1 MAMRGKWIFGNPA
14 RRRHPVQLVCL
25 PHAGG
30 TASKYRS
37 WLAALNDYVDVLP
50 VQLPGRENRILEPL
64 VTDLDEL
71 VGQIT
76 EAVMNAEL
84 PDIAL
89 FGHSMGAILATR
101 VCQSLDRHD
110 VPVRHLFV
118 SGHPGP
124 GNRISMGSPFAVTYA
139 ATDEA
144 LLDSVALLDAS
155 AREMLGDAELRAMFL
170 GILRSDLRV
179 VRNAPLDGIRVR
191 APITV
196 FGGTDDPLLAGRNLA
211 NWATATTADLEVHRL
226 PGEHFY
232 LATQAD
238 AIAEVVCRRLGL
250 HSGEVSVR

>member
-14 RRRHPVQLVCL
+14 GRRHPVQLVCL

-37 WLAALNDYVDVLP
+37 WLSALNDHVDVLP
-50 VQLPGRENRILEPL
+50 VQLPGRENRIMEPL

-76 EAVMNAEL
+76 EAVVRAEL
-84 PDIAL
+84 ADIAL
-89 FGHSMGAILATR
+89 FGHSMGAILATK
-101 VCQSLDRHD
+101 VCQSLDRRG

-124 GNRISMGSPFAVTYA
+124 GNKIPMGSPFAVTYA
-139 ATDEA
+139 DSDDA
-144 LLDSVALLDAS
+144 LLDSVALLDGS
-155 AREMLGDAELRAMFL
+155 AREMLGDGELRAMFL
-170 GILRSDLRV
+170 SVLRSDLRML
-179 VRNAPLDGIRVR
+179 RNAPLDGVRVR
-191 APITV
+191 APITA

-211 NWATATTADLEVHRL
+211 NWATTTTADLEVHRL
-226 PGEHFY
+226 PGDHFY

-238 AIAEVVCRRLGL
+238 AIAEVVCLRLGL
-250 HSGEVSVR
+250 YSDEVSAR